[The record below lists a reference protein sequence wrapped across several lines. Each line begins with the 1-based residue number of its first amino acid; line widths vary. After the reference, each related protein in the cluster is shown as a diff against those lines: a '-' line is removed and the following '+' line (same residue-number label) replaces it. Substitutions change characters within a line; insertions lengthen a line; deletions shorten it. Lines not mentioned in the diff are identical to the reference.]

1 MEKVGMSPVLP
12 RRSFLK
18 SFRYSSNLSIHLP
31 NMWSAAMV
39 RIPWPD
45 KLLRKARSTTVR
57 FASVGLGG
65 GFHILSLRTPPAAL
79 SVACGAS
86 AGASGGKA
94 GPTLGSSGLFIPLR
108 RRCCSYVRQGHG
120 PVKPLH
126 KKPLIL
132 SGHDYLVGDP
142 GPSGPSRWGNSRRR
156 ELRLYGVLGSSA

>member
-1 MEKVGMSPVLP
+1 MSPVLP

-65 GFHILSLRTPPAAL
+65 GFHIPPD
-79 SVACGAS
+79 
-86 AGASGGKA
+86 ASGS
-94 GPTLGSSGLFIPLR
+94 LERSVWRVCRGLWREGRTDARVIRSVHTAPAPLLFL
-108 RRCCSYVRQGHG
+108 CT
-120 PVKPLH
+120 
-126 KKPLIL
+126 
-132 SGHDYLVGDP
+132 
-142 GPSGPSRWGNSRRR
+142 SGPR
-156 ELRLYGVLGSSA
+156 SSQAST